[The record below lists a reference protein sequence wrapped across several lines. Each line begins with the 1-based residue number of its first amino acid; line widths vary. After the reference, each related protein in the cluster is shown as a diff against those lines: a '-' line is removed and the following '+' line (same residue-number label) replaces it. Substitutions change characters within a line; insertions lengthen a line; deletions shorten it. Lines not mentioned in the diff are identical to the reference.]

1 MQKVRLKIVLSML
14 LVVALCLGFLPLLP
28 NVQQQ
33 TALAETTW
41 ENTYTGSYYDNLTTD
56 LEGSAFRAE
65 LAELITDTH
74 TKYTSYSG
82 LANAFKVADADPDNN
97 GNVIW
102 FYTGTSVPFSGFG
115 GSVGATNREHV
126 WPKDGGDAFP
136 AESGPGSD
144 AHHLRPTE
152 TQLNSTRGSK
162 NFDEVAQTS
171 ANIVKENG
179 SSGYGNSAYGADA
192 LCYSSGSFFYPAKGY
207 RGATARILF
216 YMQTRWGDHNLEFV
230 DGAGSSKTIGKI
242 STLLKWHLEEPPTEE
257 EIRRNE
263 AVFGLQGNR
272 NPFIDHPE
280 YAAQIYCYDGESYNN
295 ALQQV
300 LAESDD
306 PYGNLNTAVLESLAI
321 SPSTVTISV
330 GDTYALT
337 AVPTPSNAR
346 ANVSWTSSDNTVAT
360 VSDSGVVTA
369 KSQGT
374 VTITAR
380 NKDDASIYA
389 TARVTV
395 KQVTDITISGAPA
408 KTDYFEG
415 DTFDPT
421 GLTILATFSDGTSE
435 NLPPN
440 TCTWLDGTTLSA
452 TLTAGTTSVVCK
464 YGNITKTVTGITV
477 TVDYG
482 DAIPVDM
489 NNLQENVAYKLV
501 IDQEGLGKTLYI
513 QNKVASSYYMASTE
527 DIDSADDVYVEKV
540 TGGFRLYFKNGSSKN
555 YLNAEVSGTH
565 VNLVSKTTAT
575 TVWTY
580 DSANTCIKTTVTV
593 SGSNVEY
600 YIGTYGTYNTFSTSA
615 IKHVSDSY
623 PAYLATK
630 NNGGGT
636 VTPPVTDSVTLDKTS
651 LTLNVGDTATLVATA
666 TGTVTWTTSD
676 NSVVT
681 VVNGKLTAVGA
692 GTATVTATCG
702 TAKATCTVTVN
713 EVTPPVTDSVTL
725 DKTSLTLNVGDTA
738 TLVATATGTVTWT
751 TSDNSVVTVVN
762 GKLTAVG
769 AGTATV
775 TATCG
780 TAKASCTVTVNEV
793 TPPVTDSVTL
803 DKTSITLNVGDTATL
818 VATATG
824 TVTWNTSNPYVVT
837 VLNGK
842 LTAVGAGTAT
852 VSATCGSATV
862 YCTVTVTEVVQQAT
876 AEQFIAAVDAV
887 SASTTQQTKFNAIK
901 NALEVYE
908 QLSSDVKTEVANYNL
923 ILQTAISDYN
933 TSVGSQ
939 NSEMLSALKTLA
951 TLTAAMS
958 FAVMAAVVLF
968 KRNLL

>member
-1 MQKVRLKIVLSML
+1 ML

-41 ENTYTGSYYDNLTTD
+41 ENTYTGSYYDNLNTD
-56 LEGSAFRAE
+56 LEGSAFRQE

-171 ANIVKENG
+171 ANVVKENG

-395 KQVTDITISGAPA
+395 KQVTDITISGAPV
-408 KTDYFEG
+408 KTAYFEG

-580 DSANTCIKTTVTV
+580 DSANKCIKTTVTV

-615 IKHVSDSY
+615 IKHVSNSY

-692 GTATVTATCG
+692 GTATV
-702 TAKATCTVTVN
+702 
-713 EVTPPVTDSVTL
+713 
-725 DKTSLTLNVGDTA
+725 
-738 TLVATATGTVTWT
+738 
-751 TSDNSVVTVVN
+751 
-762 GKLTAVG
+762 
-769 AGTATV
+769 
-775 TATCG
+775 
-780 TAKASCTVTVNEV
+780 
-793 TPPVTDSVTL
+793 
-803 DKTSITLNVGDTATL
+803 
-818 VATATG
+818 
-824 TVTWNTSNPYVVT
+824 
-837 VLNGK
+837 
-842 LTAVGAGTAT
+842 
-852 VSATCGSATV
+852 SATCGSATV

-887 SASTTQQTKFNAIK
+887 SAATTQQTKFNAIK

-923 ILQTAISDYN
+923 ILQTAIRDYN

>member
-41 ENTYTGSYYDNLTTD
+41 ENTYTGSYYDNLNTD

-74 TKYTSYSG
+74 TKYTSYDG

-171 ANIVKENG
+171 ANVVKENG

-216 YMQTRWGDHNLEFV
+216 YVQTRWGDHNLEFV

-263 AVFGLQGNR
+263 VVFGLQGNR

-346 ANVSWTSSDNTVAT
+346 ANASWTSSDNTVAT

-580 DSANTCIKTTVTV
+580 DSANKCIKTTVTV

-615 IKHVSDSY
+615 IKHVSNSY

-636 VTPPVTDSVTLDKTS
+636 
-651 LTLNVGDTATLVATA
+651 
-666 TGTVTWTTSD
+666 
-676 NSVVT
+676 
-681 VVNGKLTAVGA
+681 
-692 GTATVTATCG
+692 
-702 TAKATCTVTVN
+702 
-713 EVTPPVTDSVTL
+713 
-725 DKTSLTLNVGDTA
+725 
-738 TLVATATGTVTWT
+738 
-751 TSDNSVVTVVN
+751 
-762 GKLTAVG
+762 
-769 AGTATV
+769 
-775 TATCG
+775 
-780 TAKASCTVTVNEV
+780 V

-923 ILQTAISDYN
+923 ILQTAIRDYN

-958 FAVMAAVVLF
+958 FAVMAAAVLF

>member
-1 MQKVRLKIVLSML
+1 MQKVRWKIVLSML

-41 ENTYTGSYYDNLTTD
+41 ENTYTGSYYDNLNTD

-115 GSVGATNREHV
+115 GSVGDTNREHV

-179 SSGYGNSAYGADA
+179 SSSYGNSAYGADA

-346 ANVSWTSSDNTVAT
+346 ANVSWTSFDNTVAT

-395 KQVTDITISGAPA
+395 KQVTDITISGAPV
-408 KTDYFEG
+408 KTAYFEG

-513 QNKVASSYYMASTE
+513 QNKVANDYYMASTE

-580 DSANTCIKTTVTV
+580 DSANKCIKTTVTV

-615 IKHVSDSY
+615 IKHVSNSY

-666 TGTVTWTTSD
+666 TGTVTWNTS
-676 NSVVT
+676 NPYVVT
-681 VVNGKLTAVGA
+681 VLNGKLTAVGA

-780 TAKASCTVTVNEV
+780 TAKAT
-793 TPPVTDSVTL
+793 
-803 DKTSITLNVGDTATL
+803 
-818 VATATG
+818 
-824 TVTWNTSNPYVVT
+824 
-837 VLNGK
+837 
-842 LTAVGAGTAT
+842 
-852 VSATCGSATV
+852 
-862 YCTVTVTEVVQQAT
+862 CTVTVTEVVQQAT

-887 SASTTQQTKFNAIK
+887 SAATTQQTKFNAIK

-939 NSEMLSALKTLA
+939 NSEMLLALKTLA
-951 TLTAAMS
+951 TLTAAMY

>member
-1 MQKVRLKIVLSML
+1 
-14 LVVALCLGFLPLLP
+14 
-28 NVQQQ
+28 
-33 TALAETTW
+33 
-41 ENTYTGSYYDNLTTD
+41 
-56 LEGSAFRAE
+56 
-65 LAELITDTH
+65 
-74 TKYTSYSG
+74 
-82 LANAFKVADADPDNN
+82 
-97 GNVIW
+97 
-102 FYTGTSVPFSGFG
+102 
-115 GSVGATNREHV
+115 
-126 WPKDGGDAFP
+126 
-136 AESGPGSD
+136 
-144 AHHLRPTE
+144 
-152 TQLNSTRGSK
+152 
-162 NFDEVAQTS
+162 
-171 ANIVKENG
+171 
-179 SSGYGNSAYGADA
+179 
-192 LCYSSGSFFYPAKGY
+192 
-207 RGATARILF
+207 
-216 YMQTRWGDHNLEFV
+216 MQTRWGDHNLEFV

-346 ANVSWTSSDNTVAT
+346 ANASWTSSDNTVAT

-395 KQVTDITISGAPA
+395 KQVTDITISGAPV
-408 KTDYFEG
+408 KTAYFEG

-580 DSANTCIKTTVTV
+580 DSANKCIKTTVTV

-630 NNGGGT
+630 NDGGGT
-636 VTPPVTDSVTLDKTS
+636 VKPPVTDSVTLDKTS

-702 TAKATCTVTVN
+702 TAKATCTVTV
-713 EVTPPVTDSVTL
+713 
-725 DKTSLTLNVGDTA
+725 
-738 TLVATATGTVTWT
+738 
-751 TSDNSVVTVVN
+751 
-762 GKLTAVG
+762 
-769 AGTATV
+769 
-775 TATCG
+775 
-780 TAKASCTVTVNEV
+780 
-793 TPPVTDSVTL
+793 
-803 DKTSITLNVGDTATL
+803 
-818 VATATG
+818 
-824 TVTWNTSNPYVVT
+824 
-837 VLNGK
+837 
-842 LTAVGAGTAT
+842 
-852 VSATCGSATV
+852 
-862 YCTVTVTEVVQQAT
+862 TEVVQQAT

-933 TSVGSQ
+933 TSVGNQ

>member
-1 MQKVRLKIVLSML
+1 MRHTNALHHKERKMQKVRLKIVLSML

-56 LEGSAFRAE
+56 LEGSAFRQE

-152 TQLNSTRGSK
+152 QSLNSTRGSK

-171 ANIVKENG
+171 ANVVKENG

-216 YMQTRWGDHNLEFV
+216 YVQTRWGDHNLEFV

-263 AVFGLQGNR
+263 VVFGLQGNR

-346 ANVSWTSSDNTVAT
+346 ANASWTSSDNTVAT

-395 KQVTDITISGAPA
+395 KQVTNITISGAPV
-408 KTDYFEG
+408 KTAYFEG

-501 IDQEGLGKTLYI
+501 IDQEGLVKTLYI
-513 QNKVASSYYMASTE
+513 QNKVASRYYMASTE

-555 YLNAEVSGTH
+555 YLNAEVSGKH

-580 DSANTCIKTTVTV
+580 DSANKCIKTTVTV

-600 YIGTYGTYNTFSTSA
+600 YIGTFDSHNTFSTSD

-630 NNGGGT
+630 NDGGGT

-702 TAKATCTVTVN
+702 TAKATCTVTV
-713 EVTPPVTDSVTL
+713 T
-725 DKTSLTLNVGDTA
+725 K
-738 TLVATATGTVTWT
+738 
-751 TSDNSVVTVVN
+751 
-762 GKLTAVG
+762 
-769 AGTATV
+769 
-775 TATCG
+775 
-780 TAKASCTVTVNEV
+780 
-793 TPPVTDSVTL
+793 
-803 DKTSITLNVGDTATL
+803 
-818 VATATG
+818 
-824 TVTWNTSNPYVVT
+824 
-837 VLNGK
+837 
-842 LTAVGAGTAT
+842 
-852 VSATCGSATV
+852 
-862 YCTVTVTEVVQQAT
+862 VVQQAT

>member
-41 ENTYTGSYYDNLTTD
+41 ENTYTGSYYDNLNTD

-74 TKYTSYSG
+74 TKYTSWDG

-102 FYTGTSVPFSGFG
+102 FYTGTSVPFSAFG
-115 GSVGATNREHV
+115 GNPGSTNREHV

-136 AESGPGSD
+136 EKSGPGSD

-171 ANIVKENG
+171 ANVVKENG
-179 SSGYGNSAYGADA
+179 SSSYGNSAYGADA

-346 ANVSWTSSDNTVAT
+346 ANASWTSSDNTVAT

-395 KQVTDITISGAPA
+395 KQVTDITISGAPV
-408 KTDYFEG
+408 KTAYFEG

-580 DSANTCIKTTVTV
+580 DSANKCIKTTVMV

-615 IKHVSDSY
+615 IKHVSNSY

-651 LTLNVGDTATLVATA
+651 ITLNVGDTATLVATA

-702 TAKATCTVTVN
+702 TAKATCTVTV
-713 EVTPPVTDSVTL
+713 
-725 DKTSLTLNVGDTA
+725 
-738 TLVATATGTVTWT
+738 
-751 TSDNSVVTVVN
+751 
-762 GKLTAVG
+762 
-769 AGTATV
+769 
-775 TATCG
+775 
-780 TAKASCTVTVNEV
+780 
-793 TPPVTDSVTL
+793 
-803 DKTSITLNVGDTATL
+803 
-818 VATATG
+818 
-824 TVTWNTSNPYVVT
+824 
-837 VLNGK
+837 
-842 LTAVGAGTAT
+842 
-852 VSATCGSATV
+852 
-862 YCTVTVTEVVQQAT
+862 TEVVQQAT

-887 SASTTQQTKFNAIK
+887 SAATTQQTKFNAIK

>member
-41 ENTYTGSYYDNLTTD
+41 ENTYTGSYYDNLNTD

-102 FYTGTSVPFSGFG
+102 FYTGTSVPFSAFG
-115 GSVGATNREHV
+115 GNPGSTNREHV

-136 AESGPGSD
+136 EKSGPGSD

-179 SSGYGNSAYGADA
+179 SSSYGNSAYGADA

-395 KQVTDITISGAPA
+395 KQVTDITISGAPV
-408 KTDYFEG
+408 KTAYFEG

-513 QNKVASSYYMASTE
+513 QNKVASRYYMASTE

-555 YLNAEVSGTH
+555 YLNAEVSGKH

-580 DSANTCIKTTVTV
+580 DSANKCIKTTVTV

-600 YIGTYGTYNTFSTSA
+600 YIGTFDSHNTFSTSD

-630 NNGGGT
+630 NDGGGT
-636 VTPPVTDSVTLDKTS
+636 
-651 LTLNVGDTATLVATA
+651 
-666 TGTVTWTTSD
+666 
-676 NSVVT
+676 
-681 VVNGKLTAVGA
+681 
-692 GTATVTATCG
+692 
-702 TAKATCTVTVN
+702 
-713 EVTPPVTDSVTL
+713 
-725 DKTSLTLNVGDTA
+725 
-738 TLVATATGTVTWT
+738 
-751 TSDNSVVTVVN
+751 
-762 GKLTAVG
+762 
-769 AGTATV
+769 
-775 TATCG
+775 
-780 TAKASCTVTVNEV
+780 V

-852 VSATCGSATV
+852 VTATCGTAKAT
-862 YCTVTVTEVVQQAT
+862 CTVTVTEVVQQAT

-923 ILQTAISDYN
+923 ILQTAIRDYN

>member
-1 MQKVRLKIVLSML
+1 ML

-41 ENTYTGSYYDNLTTD
+41 ENTYTGSYYDNLNTD
-56 LEGSAFRAE
+56 LEGSAFRQE

-74 TKYTSYSG
+74 TKYTSWDG

-115 GSVGATNREHV
+115 GSVGDTNREHV
-126 WPKDGGDAFP
+126 WPKAAGKAFP
-136 AESGPGSD
+136 EKSGPGSD

-152 TQLNSTRGSK
+152 QRLNSTRGSK

-179 SSGYGNSAYGADA
+179 SSSYGNSAYGADA

-216 YMQTRWGDHNLEFV
+216 YMQTRWGDHDQYNLEFV

-263 AVFGLQGNR
+263 VVFGLQGNR

-513 QNKVASSYYMASTE
+513 QNKVASIYYMASTE

-555 YLNAEVSGTH
+555 YLNAEVSGKH

-580 DSANTCIKTTVTV
+580 DSANKCIKTTVTV

-600 YIGTYGTYNTFSTSA
+600 YIGTLDSHNTFSTSD

-702 TAKATCTVTVN
+702 TAKATCTVTV
-713 EVTPPVTDSVTL
+713 
-725 DKTSLTLNVGDTA
+725 
-738 TLVATATGTVTWT
+738 
-751 TSDNSVVTVVN
+751 
-762 GKLTAVG
+762 
-769 AGTATV
+769 
-775 TATCG
+775 
-780 TAKASCTVTVNEV
+780 
-793 TPPVTDSVTL
+793 
-803 DKTSITLNVGDTATL
+803 
-818 VATATG
+818 
-824 TVTWNTSNPYVVT
+824 
-837 VLNGK
+837 
-842 LTAVGAGTAT
+842 
-852 VSATCGSATV
+852 
-862 YCTVTVTEVVQQAT
+862 TEVVQQAT

-923 ILQTAISDYN
+923 ILQTAIRDYN